1 MTLVCVIGV
10 GLATLI
16 AGPAVGAEGG
26 SVDCDLV
33 DAVSPAQVSCTVA
46 GPAGSEFKLVLAATG
61 AKGSEEVTSS
71 AKRSSADSAT
81 FTQLV
86 PEGATQIVATGV
98 VNGAEV
104 DSKVISVGHSA
115 AGKPITLG
123 LPAIAVASSAV
134 AALILGAFML
144 FFGARTRAVERR
156 GTGAYQGGVSS

>member
-33 DAVSPAQVSCTVA
+33 EAVSPAQVSCTVA

-81 FTQLV
+81 F
-86 PEGATQIVATGV
+86 IVATGV